1 MLTIMLMMVLVMVM
15 AKMLMRMLLM
25 LMTVMMSAL
34 WLMHRNSCVQHM
46 NTLCCSTC
54 NVQMSTSF
62 YGMCSQCF
70 DAAIERARRSTRR
83 VKLYRLYAGEYM
95 PGGVIDIQAR
105 VTVGTVLE
113 MLDWPGAR
121 PIGLV
126 VNGFQLDPSL
136 PIGLFPSK
144 DPIYVVFDNSSL
156 LWATAA
162 TAAAD
167 EFVVNDS
174 LSLPNAEIVTRPCAD
189 LRDVHTPPTPSPR

>member
-1 MLTIMLMMVLVMVM
+1 MLMMVLVMVM

-25 LMTVMMSAL
+25 LMAVMMTAL
-34 WLMHRNSCVQHM
+34 WLMHRNSCVQRM

-95 PGGVIDIQAR
+95 PGGVTDIKAR

-136 PIGLFPSK
+136 PIGLFPSE
-144 DPIYVVFDNSSL
+144 DRVYVGFDTTTL
-156 LWATAA
+156 FLATVA
-162 TAAAD
+162 TGAAD
-167 EFVVNDS
+167 FLYENDS
-174 LSLPNAEIVTRPCAD
+174 LPLPNAEVVTKPCAD
-189 LRDVHTPPTPSPR
+189 LRHVHTPPTPSPR

>member
-1 MLTIMLMMVLVMVM
+1 MEH
-15 AKMLMRMLLM
+15 AY
-25 LMTVMMSAL
+25 
-34 WLMHRNSCVQHM
+34 RNQH
-46 NTLCCSTC
+46 
-54 NVQMSTSF
+54 
-62 YGMCSQCF
+62 
-70 DAAIERARRSTRR
+70 R
-83 VKLYRLYAGEYM
+83 VKLYRLSGGDYM
-95 PGGVIDIQAR
+95 PRGLSDFGAR
-105 VTVGTVLE
+105 VTVGTVLG
-113 MLDWPGAR
+113 MPVWPEAR
-121 PIGLV
+121 PIALV